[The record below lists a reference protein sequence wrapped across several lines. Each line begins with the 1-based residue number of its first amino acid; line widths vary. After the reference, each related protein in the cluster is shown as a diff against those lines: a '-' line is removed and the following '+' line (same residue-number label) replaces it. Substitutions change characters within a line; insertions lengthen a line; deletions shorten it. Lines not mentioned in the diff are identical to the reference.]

1 MIKIKR
7 TSVFIRRTLPM
18 SYLICSLKSE
28 ARIQYAVDHVDT
40 LKKNLALV
48 FYFKEARI
56 RNKDSE

>member
-1 MIKIKR
+1 
-7 TSVFIRRTLPM
+7 M

-48 FYFKEARI
+48 FYFKEAKI